1 MVSKCKPGVRRFSR
15 KLSQCRKTKGAARLY
30 NLVLALVTAETQSS
44 NTELSNMASGKRSR
58 FFIG

>member
-1 MVSKCKPGVRRFSR
+1 VFEDSVESYHRSVA
-15 KLSQCRKTKGAARLY
+15 KTKFQGAARLY